1 MSAPDAYRP
10 LVAMADDD
18 DMHAEWVEM
27 WLCMHGFDVVR
38 FGTGDALLSWA
49 ADAAPGR
56 GAPVHAVLLDVEMP
70 GRDGFATHAEL
81 RKLSHFT
88 GTPIL
93 FVSGMSPDLL
103 SVRASSASEPA
114 MQKGADLLPRLTEWL
129 RACQVPV

>member
-1 MSAPDAYRP
+1 MSIPDACRP

-18 DMHAEWVEM
+18 EMHATWVEL
-27 WLCMHGFDVVR
+27 WLDMHGFDVVR
-38 FGTGDALLSWA
+38 FGTGDALLQWA
-49 ADAAPGR
+49 ADAARGR

-81 RKLSHFT
+81 RKLERFT

-93 FVSGMSPDLL
+93 FVSGMSPDQL
-103 SVRASSASEPA
+103 SIRAGSVSEPA

-129 RACQVPV
+129 RAC